1 MKIFTAFFLK
11 KKGGGWEKRRYTNE
25 SFFLWSCRA
34 VASALRVRGG
44 GLVKLHRKENAN
56 VEREQKQDVTIFC
69 QNCICGAA
77 YWHEEEIYFNLAFIA
92 ARARVCLLL
101 VHLAF
106 IGIYWLPTQ
115 ACCEAGRAPASLSP
129 VPPTD
134 SSPPPPAAV
143 LQLSV
148 GFRQKLR
155 SLCVDSKTRTWIKMA
170 AHRHHRRAEGCLFS
184 SLLPRQVCRVNLQPG
199 LAWRRQSRGCTRWM
213 GCGKGRRW

>member
-11 KKGGGWEKRRYTNE
+11 KKEGGEKRRYTNE

-134 SSPPPPAAV
+134 SSPPPPPPI

-155 SLCVDSKTRTWIKMA
+155 SLCVDSRTRT
-170 AHRHHRRAEGCLFS
+170 
-184 SLLPRQVCRVNLQPG
+184 
-199 LAWRRQSRGCTRWM
+199 
-213 GCGKGRRW
+213 

>member
-1 MKIFTAFFLK
+1 M
-11 KKGGGWEKRRYTNE
+11 
-25 SFFLWSCRA
+25 
-34 VASALRVRGG
+34 ASALRVRGG

-129 VPPTD
+129 VPQQTPHHHHQQQSSSFPLGFVKNLGPCVLTLRQGPESKWQLIAITD
-134 SSPPPPAAV
+134 E
-143 LQLSV
+143 
-148 GFRQKLR
+148 
-155 SLCVDSKTRTWIKMA
+155 
-170 AHRHHRRAEGCLFS
+170 RRAVCFPASCHGRSVESTCSQVLAEGGRIGAALVEWDVGRGGDDRQDYLPS
-184 SLLPRQVCRVNLQPG
+184 SITEWQ
-199 LAWRRQSRGCTRWM
+199 
-213 GCGKGRRW
+213 